1 MNNEIIELLME
12 VHECVDT
19 FNENLASYLEGKSG
33 YVDYDILKKTFAINE
48 RLAQFDWGIDSKKW
62 ILYEKV
68 ARLMAQE
75 RYEEIAILKKLI
87 DELET
92 NELLHTNI

>member
-33 YVDYDILKKTFAINE
+33 YVDYDILKKNF
-48 RLAQFDWGIDSKKW
+48 
-62 ILYEKV
+62 
-68 ARLMAQE
+68 
-75 RYEEIAILKKLI
+75 RYKRKISPI
-87 DELET
+87 
-92 NELLHTNI
+92 